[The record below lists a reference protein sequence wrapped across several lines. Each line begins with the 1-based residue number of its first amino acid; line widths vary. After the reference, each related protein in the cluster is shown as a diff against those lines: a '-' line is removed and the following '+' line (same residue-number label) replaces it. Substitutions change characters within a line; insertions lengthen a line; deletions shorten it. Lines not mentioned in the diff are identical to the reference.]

1 MAGRRPWYEVLGV
14 PPTAS
19 PDEAREAY
27 LVLVKAWHPD
37 RFATTPD
44 RAAEAEERLK
54 AVNAAYDDARS
65 GAWAPSHD
73 TAWDEVDLWPEWV
86 DAVEPSRYRLMFV
99 PGGIAVRAVALL
111 LALIMTFFAV
121 VHTLN
126 ALDLV
131 VR

>member
-1 MAGRRPWYEVLGV
+1 MAGRRPWHEVLGI

-19 PDEAREAY
+19 PEQAREAY

-37 RFATTPD
+37 QFATTPD

-54 AVNAAYDDARS
+54 AVNAAYDEARS
-65 GAWAPSHD
+65 VGWAPSHD
-73 TAWDEVDLWPEWV
+73 AAWDEPDLWPEWGE
-86 DAVEPSRYRLMFV
+86 AVEPSRYRLMFV
-99 PGGIAVRAVALL
+99 PGGVAVRAVALM
-111 LALIMTFFAV
+111 LALLMAFFAV

-131 VR
+131 MR

>member
-1 MAGRRPWYEVLGV
+1 MAGRRPWYEVLGI

-19 PDEAREAY
+19 PEQAREAY
-27 LVLVKAWHPD
+27 LALVKAWHPD

-54 AVNAAYDDARS
+54 AVNAAYDEARS
-65 GAWAPSHD
+65 GAWTAPD
-73 TAWDEVDLWPEWV
+73 AAWDEPDLWPEWGE
-86 DAVEPSRYRLMFV
+86 AVEPSRYRLMFV
-99 PGGIAVRAVALL
+99 PGGVAVRAVALM
-111 LALIMTFFAV
+111 LALLMAFFAV

-131 VR
+131 MR